1 MQAKH
6 DPSIDLS
13 AVIGAIPNHLK
24 ARFHKEI
31 HHAFATNL
39 CVYGDDYVT
48 HTVIHFTSA
57 ETQHVAMAIEDVKM
71 ELETNAWHMAVRQ
84 SDPQFIEVYLSSN
97 VTHIEP
103 LNLSAFAEATGLDI
117 SDVRA
122 PLPEP
127 AAPQTEIEPEVVAPT
142 LHHDHHVSGMLA
154 LQMTE
159 RVCAVLASAF
169 PEQIEQPHAIKTSA
183 SGPHVLVT
191 AKTGEMFGVW
201 PDEDGEVPAFRFGVL
216 DAPQTIKSEIILNG
230 YSELVLHFAD
240 YLEPEKPR
248 RFQLFRRLTESPRI
262 LARFRVDYRLAEIVV
277 TEKDGTGKSV
287 KTISEATETQSLFNL
302 RIVSESGA
310 SDFVAT
316 ADDMENLILTH

>member
-1 MQAKH
+1 MQPKH

-39 CVYGDDYVT
+39 CVYGADYVT

-57 ETQHVAMAIEDVKM
+57 ESPHVALAIEDIKV
-71 ELETNAWHMAVRQ
+71 ELETSAWHMAVRQ

-97 VTHIEP
+97 VTHVQP

-122 PLPEP
+122 ELPEP
-127 AAPQTEIEPEVVAPT
+127 AANQQIETEAETPT
-142 LHHDHHVSGMLA
+142 PAHDHHVSGMLA
-154 LQMTE
+154 LQMSE
-159 RVCAVLASAF
+159 RVCVVLASAF
-169 PEQIEQPHAIKTSA
+169 PERIAKPQAVTTSA
-183 SGPHVLVT
+183 IGPHVLVT
-191 AKTGEMFGVW
+191 ANTGEMFGVW
-201 PDEDGEVPAFRFGVL
+201 PEKGEDETPAFRFAVL
-216 DAPQTIKSEIILNG
+216 ADPQTVHSEIILNG

-248 RFQLFRRLTESPRI
+248 RFQLFRRLTENPRI
-262 LARFRVDYRLAEIVV
+262 MARFHVAYRLAEIIV
-277 TEKDGTGKSV
+277 TEKDGDGKSV

-310 SDFVAT
+310 NDFVAT

>member
-1 MQAKH
+1 MQTNH

-31 HHAFATNL
+31 HHAFSTNL
-39 CVYGDDYVT
+39 CVYGKDYVT

-57 ETQHVAMAIEDVKM
+57 EGPHVAHAIEDIKL
-71 ELETNAWHMAVRQ
+71 ELETSAWHLAVRQ

-97 VTHIEP
+97 AEHIEP

-127 AAPQTEIEPEVVAPT
+127 VPNVHAAPAPSVP
-142 LHHDHHVSGMLA
+142 HDHHVSGMLA
-154 LQMTE
+154 LQMAE
-159 RVCAVLASAF
+159 RVCAVLHSAF
-169 PEQIEQPHAIKTSA
+169 PEHLADCTTVTTSA
-183 SGPHVLVT
+183 IGPHVLVT

-201 PDEDGEVPAFRFGVL
+201 PDTCEDENLTFRFGVMT
-216 DAPQTIKSEIILNG
+216 DPQTEPSELILNG
-230 YSELVLHFAD
+230 YSELVLHFAE
-240 YLEPEKPR
+240 YLESVKTR
-248 RFQLFRRLTESPRI
+248 RFQLFRHLTESQRI
-262 LARFRVDYRLAEIVV
+262 AARFDVEYLLTEIVV
-277 TEKDGTGKSV
+277 TERSAVEKSV
-287 KTISEATETQSLFNL
+287 KTISEATETQSLFNV
-302 RIVSESGA
+302 RIDSETGSQT
-310 SDFVAT
+310 FVAT